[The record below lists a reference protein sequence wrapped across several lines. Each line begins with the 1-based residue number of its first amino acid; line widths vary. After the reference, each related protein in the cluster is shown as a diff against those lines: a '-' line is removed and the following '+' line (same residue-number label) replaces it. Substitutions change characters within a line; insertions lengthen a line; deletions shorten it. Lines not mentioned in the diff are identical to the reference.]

1 MAVIKMAEYL
11 MEMKGVTKR
20 FPGVLA
26 LNQVV
31 LQLKKGEVL
40 GVCGENGAGKST
52 LMKILS
58 GTYPYGTY
66 EGEIYYEGEQI
77 QITDVAIAQKYGIE
91 MIYQEINMVLTSSI
105 AENLFLGNLPGKGNK
120 VDFKALYSKT
130 KAILER
136 VGIDAKPTDKVAKL
150 NSGQMQMLALM
161 RAYVKHPKILV
172 LDEPT
177 SALTNSEV
185 DQLMDILSELR
196 DQGISC
202 IYISHKMDEIY
213 RICNRVLVL
222 RDGQTIDCHQIEEVQ
237 EETLIEQMVGRKI
250 ENLYPK
256 EKVVI
261 GKEVMRIEHLE
272 VPHPTIKGKNIVND
286 ISFSLNKGEIL
297 GIGGLVGAG
306 RSEILGAVFG
316 QIFKGV
322 KKDVYI
328 EGKKVLIKNP
338 ADAIEAGIGYVT
350 EERKLNGFVW
360 MLSIRDNMYLASLRE
375 LPMRGLFVD
384 EKEEN
389 RNSQKMFE
397 RLRIKA
403 PSIHTIVNTLSGGNQ
418 QKVVLSK
425 WLIKTPK
432 ILFVDEPT
440 KGVDV
445 GAKAEIY
452 SLMGELVK
460 SGISIVMVS
469 SDLPEL
475 LAISDR
481 VLVIG
486 NGKITGEFSKEEMS
500 EAAVMRA
507 AIK

>member
-1 MAVIKMAEYL
+1 MAEYL
-11 MEMKGVTKR
+11 LEMKNVTKK

-26 LNQVV
+26 LNKVM
-31 LQLKKGEVL
+31 LQLKKGEIL

-58 GTYPYGTY
+58 GTYPFGTY
-66 EGEIYYEGEQI
+66 EGEILYEGKTI
-77 QITDVAIAQKYGIE
+77 QLTDVAVAQKYGIE
-91 MIYQEINMVLTSSI
+91 MIYQEINMVLHSSI
-105 AENLFLGNLPGKGNK
+105 AENLYLGNLPGKGQR
-120 VDFKALYSKT
+120 VDFKSLYAGT
-130 KAILER
+130 KSILER

-161 RAYVKHPKILV
+161 RTYIKNPRILV

-185 DQLMDILSELR
+185 DQLMGILKELR
-196 DQGISC
+196 DKGISC
-202 IYISHKMDEIY
+202 IYISHKMEEIY
-213 RICNRVLVL
+213 RICDRVLVL
-222 RDGQTIDCHQIEEVQ
+222 RDGQTIGCHEIDQVE
-237 EETLIEQMVGRKI
+237 EETLIEEMVGRKI

-256 EKVVI
+256 TKVAI
-261 GKEVMRIEHLE
+261 GEEVLRVEHLS
-272 VPHPTIKGKNIVND
+272 VPHPTMKGKNIVD
-286 ISFSLNKGEIL
+286 DVTFHLNRGEIL

-316 QIFKGV
+316 QLFKGV
-322 KKDVYI
+322 TKEVYI
-328 EGKKVLIKNP
+328 EGQRTTIKNP
-338 ADAIEAGIGYVT
+338 ADAIKAGLGFVT
-350 EERKLNGFVW
+350 EERKLNGFIW
-360 MLSIRDNMYLASLRE
+360 MLSIRDNMYLASLKE
-375 LPMRGLFVD
+375 LPVKGPFVD
-384 EKEEN
+384 AKEEN
-389 RNSQKMFE
+389 KRSQVMFD

-425 WLIKTPK
+425 WLVKSPK

-452 SLMGELVK
+452 SLMGELVE

-481 VLVIG
+481 VLVVS
-486 NGKITGEFSKEEMS
+486 NGKITGEFDRDEMS
-500 EAAVMRA
+500 EEAVMRA

>member
-1 MAVIKMAEYL
+1 MAEYL
-11 MEMKGVTKR
+11 LEMKNVTKR
-20 FPGVLA
+20 FPGVMA

-31 LQLKKGEVL
+31 LQLKRGEIL
-40 GVCGENGAGKST
+40 GICGENGAGKST

-58 GTYPYGTY
+58 GTYPFGTY
-66 EGEIYYEGEQI
+66 EGEILYEGKNI
-77 QITDVAIAQKYGIE
+77 QLTDVAVAQKYGIE
-91 MIYQEINMVLTSSI
+91 MIYQEINMVLNSSI
-105 AENLFLGNLPGKGNK
+105 AENLFLGNLPGRGNR
-120 VDFKALYSKT
+120 VDFKSLHSKT
-130 KAILER
+130 QDILDR
-136 VGIDAKPTDKVAKL
+136 IGIDARPADKVAKL

-161 RAYVKHPKILV
+161 RAYIKNPRILV

-177 SALTNSEV
+177 SALTSSEV
-185 DQLMDILSELR
+185 DLLMNILNELR
-196 DQGISC
+196 DKGISC
-202 IYISHKMDEIY
+202 IYISHKMEEIY
-213 RICNRVLVL
+213 RICDRVLVL
-222 RDGQTIDCHQIEEVQ
+222 RDGQTIDCHEISQVE

-256 EKVVI
+256 EKVEI
-261 GKEVMRIEHLE
+261 GEEVLRVEHLS
-272 VPHPTIKGKNIVND
+272 VPHPTMKGKNIVDD
-286 ISFSLNKGEIL
+286 ISFSLNRGEIL

-306 RSEILGAVFG
+306 RSESLGAVFG
-316 QIFKGV
+316 QLSKGV

-328 EGKKVLIKNP
+328 EGKKVSIKKP
-338 ADAIEAGIGYVT
+338 SDAIEAGIGYVT

-360 MLSIRDNMYLASLRE
+360 MLSIRDNMYLASLKE
-375 LPMRGLFVD
+375 LPVKGIFVD
-384 EKEEN
+384 AAEEN
-389 RNSQKMFE
+389 RQSQEIFD

-425 WLIKTPK
+425 WLVKSPK

-452 SLMGELVK
+452 ALMGELVK

-486 NGKITGEFSKEEMS
+486 SGKITGEFNRDEMS
-500 EAAVMRA
+500 EEAVMRA

>member
-1 MAVIKMAEYL
+1 
-11 MEMKGVTKR
+11 
-20 FPGVLA
+20 
-26 LNQVV
+26 
-31 LQLKKGEVL
+31 
-40 GVCGENGAGKST
+40 
-52 LMKILS
+52 
-58 GTYPYGTY
+58 
-66 EGEIYYEGEQI
+66 
-77 QITDVAIAQKYGIE
+77 
-91 MIYQEINMVLTSSI
+91 
-105 AENLFLGNLPGKGNK
+105 
-120 VDFKALYSKT
+120 
-130 KAILER
+130 
-136 VGIDAKPTDKVAKL
+136 
-150 NSGQMQMLALM
+150 
-161 RAYVKHPKILV
+161 
-172 LDEPT
+172 
-177 SALTNSEV
+177 
-185 DQLMDILSELR
+185 
-196 DQGISC
+196 
-202 IYISHKMDEIY
+202 
-213 RICNRVLVL
+213 
-222 RDGQTIDCHQIEEVQ
+222 
-237 EETLIEQMVGRKI
+237 
-250 ENLYPK
+250 
-256 EKVVI
+256 
-261 GKEVMRIEHLE
+261 
-272 VPHPTIKGKNIVND
+272 
-286 ISFSLNKGEIL
+286 
-297 GIGGLVGAG
+297 
-306 RSEILGAVFG
+306 
-316 QIFKGV
+316 
-322 KKDVYI
+322 
-328 EGKKVLIKNP
+328 
-338 ADAIEAGIGYVT
+338 
-350 EERKLNGFVW
+350 
-360 MLSIRDNMYLASLRE
+360 
-375 LPMRGLFVD
+375 MRGLFVD

>member
-1 MAVIKMAEYL
+1 MNYIL
-11 MEMKGVTKR
+11 EMKDVTKK

-26 LNQVV
+26 LNKVT
-31 LQLKKGEVL
+31 LQLKKGEIL
-40 GVCGENGAGKST
+40 GICGENGAGKST

-66 EGEIYYEGEQI
+66 EGEILYDGVSVKL
-77 QITDVAIAQKYGIE
+77 TDVSAAQKLGIE
-91 MIYQEINMVLTSSI
+91 MIYQEISMILNSSI
-105 AENLFLGNLPGKGNK
+105 AENLYLGNLPGERW
-120 VDFKALYSKT
+120 VDFKTLYSETQK
-130 KAILER
+130 ILDR
-136 VGIDAKPTDKVAKL
+136 VNIKAKPTDRVGNL

-161 RAYVKHPKILV
+161 RAYIKNPKILV

-185 DQLMDILSELR
+185 DQLMDILNELR
-196 DQGISC
+196 KRGVSC
-202 IYISHKMDEIY
+202 IYISHKLEEVY
-213 RICNRVLVL
+213 RICDRVLVL
-222 RDGQTIDCHQIEEVQ
+222 RDGKTIDTHDIYEVNEQI
-237 EETLIEQMVGRKI
+237 LIEQMVGRKI

-256 EKVVI
+256 KTVPI
-261 GKEVMRIEHLE
+261 GEEVLRVEHLS
-272 VPHPTIKGKNIVND
+272 VPHPTIKNRNIVD
-286 ISFSLNKGEIL
+286 DVSFELKKGEIL

-306 RSEILGAVFG
+306 RSEILGGIFG
-316 QIFKGV
+316 QLSEGVEKKIFIKGKEV
-322 KKDVYI
+322 N
-328 EGKKVLIKNP
+328 IKNP
-338 ADAIEAGIGYVT
+338 SDAINAGIGFVT

-360 MLSIRDNMYLASLRE
+360 MLSIRDNMYLASLDK
-375 LPMRGLFVD
+375 LPVKGLLVD
-384 EKEEN
+384 ENEEN
-389 RNSQKMFE
+389 RLSKSMFD

-403 PSIHTIVNTLSGGNQ
+403 PSIHTKVNTLSGGNQ

-425 WLIKTPK
+425 WLINAPT

-452 SLMGELVK
+452 GLMGDLVE
-460 SGISIVMVS
+460 SGISIIMVS

-481 VLVIG
+481 VLVVS
-486 NGKITGEFSKEEMS
+486 NGKITGEFSRDNVSEE
-500 EAAVMRA
+500 AVMRA

>member
-1 MAVIKMAEYL
+1 MNYL
-11 MEMKGVTKR
+11 LEMKNVTKK

-26 LNQVV
+26 LDKVT
-31 LQLKKGEVL
+31 LQLKKGEIL

-66 EGEIYYEGEQI
+66 EGEISYEGAPVKL
-77 QITDVAIAQKYGIE
+77 TDVATAQRLGIE
-91 MIYQEINMVLTSSI
+91 MIYQEISMILNSSI
-105 AENLFLGNLPGKGNK
+105 AENLYLGNLPGEHW
-120 VDFKALYSKT
+120 VDFKTLYAQT
-130 KAILER
+130 KAILDRVNIQAAPTDR
-136 VGIDAKPTDKVAKL
+136 VGNL

-161 RAYVKHPKILV
+161 RAYIKNPKILV

-177 SALTNSEV
+177 SALTNTEV
-185 DQLMDILSELR
+185 DQLMDILNELR
-196 DQGISC
+196 NKGVSC
-202 IYISHKMDEIY
+202 IYISHKLEEVY
-213 RICNRVLVL
+213 RICDRVLVL
-222 RDGQTIDCHQIEEVQ
+222 RDGKTIDVHDIHKVNEQ
-237 EETLIEQMVGRKI
+237 TLIEQMVGRKI

-256 EKVVI
+256 KTVPI
-261 GKEVMRIEHLE
+261 GEEILRVEHLC
-272 VPHPTIKGKNIVND
+272 VPHPTIKNRNIVD
-286 ISFSLNKGEIL
+286 DVSLSLKKGEIL

-306 RSEILGAVFG
+306 RSEILGGIFG
-316 QIFKGV
+316 QLTEGV
-322 KKDVYI
+322 
-328 EGKKVLIKNP
+328 EKKVFINDHEVNIKNP
-338 ADAIEAGIGYVT
+338 SDAINAGIGFVT

-360 MLSIRDNMYLASLRE
+360 MLSIRDNMYLASLDK
-375 LPMRGLFVD
+375 LPAKGPLID

-389 RNSQKMFE
+389 KKSKSMFD

-403 PSIHTIVNTLSGGNQ
+403 PSIHTVVNTLSGGNQ

-425 WLIKTPK
+425 WLINAPT

-452 SLMGELVK
+452 NLMGDLVE
-460 SGISIVMVS
+460 SGISIIMVS

-481 VLVIG
+481 VLVVS
-486 NGKITGEFSKEEMS
+486 NGKITGEFNKDNVSEE
-500 EAAVMRA
+500 AVMRA

>member
-1 MAVIKMAEYL
+1 MAEYL

-26 LNQVV
+26 LNQVM

-261 GKEVMRIEHLE
+261 GKEVMRVEHLE

-297 GIGGLVGAG
+297 GIGGLD
-306 RSEILGAVFG
+306 I
-316 QIFKGV
+316 
-322 KKDVYI
+322 YI

-338 ADAIEAGIGYVT
+338 ADAIKAGIGYVT
-350 EERKLNGFVW
+350 EERKINGFVW

>member
-1 MAVIKMAEYL
+1 MNYIL
-11 MEMKGVTKR
+11 EMKDVTKK

-26 LNQVV
+26 LNKVT
-31 LQLKKGEVL
+31 LQLKKGEIL
-40 GVCGENGAGKST
+40 GICGENGAGKST

-66 EGEIYYEGEQI
+66 EGEILYDGAPVKL
-77 QITDVAIAQKYGIE
+77 TDVSTAQKLGIE
-91 MIYQEINMVLTSSI
+91 MIYQEISMILNSSI
-105 AENLFLGNLPGKGNK
+105 AENLYLGNLPGERW
-120 VDFKALYSKT
+120 VDFKTLYSETQK
-130 KAILER
+130 ILDR
-136 VGIDAKPTDKVAKL
+136 VNIKAKPTDRVGNL

-161 RAYVKHPKILV
+161 RAYIKNPKILV

-185 DQLMDILSELR
+185 DQLMDILNELR
-196 DQGISC
+196 ERGVSC
-202 IYISHKMDEIY
+202 IYISHKLEEVY
-213 RICNRVLVL
+213 RICDRVLVL
-222 RDGQTIDCHQIEEVQ
+222 RDGKTIDTHDIHKVNEQI
-237 EETLIEQMVGRKI
+237 LIEQMVGRKI

-256 EKVVI
+256 KTVPI
-261 GKEVMRIEHLE
+261 GEEVLRVEHLS
-272 VPHPTIKGKNIVND
+272 VPHPTIKNRNIVD
-286 ISFSLNKGEIL
+286 DVSFELKKGEIL

-306 RSEILGAVFG
+306 RSEILGGIFG
-316 QIFKGV
+316 QLSEGV
-322 KKDVYI
+322 
-328 EGKKVLIKNP
+328 EKKVFINGKEVKIKNP
-338 ADAIEAGIGYVT
+338 SDAINAGIGFVT

-360 MLSIRDNMYLASLRE
+360 MLSIRDNMYLASLDK
-375 LPMRGLFVD
+375 LPVKGFLVD
-384 EKEEN
+384 ENEEN
-389 RNSQKMFE
+389 RLSKSMFD

-403 PSIHTIVNTLSGGNQ
+403 PSIHTKVNTLSGGNQ

-425 WLIKTPK
+425 WLINAPT

-452 SLMGELVK
+452 SLMGDLVE
-460 SGISIVMVS
+460 SGISIIMVS

-481 VLVIG
+481 VLVVS
-486 NGKITGEFSKEEMS
+486 NGKIKGEFSRDNVSEE
-500 EAAVMRA
+500 AVMRA